1 MMFAIFLLKINWF
14 NRLDNLFFS
23 KKSNATNVSTK
34 RSNETMDPIETKQQ
48 IVLKI
53 KSVLTKLDDSDN
65 EGIKKLK

>member
-1 MMFAIFLLKINWF
+1 MMFAIFLLKINGF